1 MAGRKPTP
9 NAVKKLKGTN
19 QPVRMREE
27 PNFGSVIKIPP
38 PPKYFNK
45 YAKREYKT
53 VSARLLALNIL
64 NEVNISLV
72 AAYALEIGKYYEAE
86 EKLSD
91 VGRLDI
97 AKDADGN
104 ILKISRLPLDKMASD
119 YLANAKAL
127 AVELGITP
135 ASSSRVKAPEKKKSN
150 PFDEFLS

>member
-9 NAVKKLKGTN
+9 NALKKLKGTN
-19 QPVRMREE
+19 QPARMRDE
-27 PNFGSVIKIPP
+27 PDFGTIVKVPP
-38 PPKYFNK
+38 APKYFNK
-45 YAKREYKT
+45 YAKREYKAVT
-53 VSARLLALNIL
+53 ARLQTLNLL
-64 NEVNISLV
+64 NDVNIALI

-86 EKLSD
+86 EKLSE

-119 YLANAKAL
+119 YLANAKML

-135 ASSSRVKAPEKKKSN
+135 SSSSRVKAPEKKQSN
-150 PFDEFLS
+150 PLADFL